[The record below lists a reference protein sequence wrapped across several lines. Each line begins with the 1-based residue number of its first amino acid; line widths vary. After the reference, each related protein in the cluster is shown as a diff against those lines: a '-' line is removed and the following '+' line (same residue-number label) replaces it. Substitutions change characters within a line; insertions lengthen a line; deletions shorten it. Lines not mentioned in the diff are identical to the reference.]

1 MRSDATTP
9 CGVRISDTRYEED
22 RGRLHPSGPVGARHR
37 RHLCQSRARPGDDLS
52 GDAPGELR
60 AGRDGDV
67 LDLHRLEPH
76 QRRHGLL
83 AGLPAH
89 RAVRVRGGRGDRAG
103 GDPPG
108 RERAGTRDRGR
119 FHRAACDPQQRD
131 RLDLQLHHQDLPE
144 PVPQGAFV
152 RQYLRFLART
162 RRNRRHLGGT
172 GADLCLLPL
181 HPAGTRNARRGA
193 EPGIEPAGGH
203 SRGLD
208 ARPRLGA
215 RGRRRRRR
223 RHDDRAHRVPRSEHD
238 GRNPALRVRRGAAR
252 RHRQPRRRRG
262 RRLRGRR
269 ARERARRLRDRQRPQ
284 TLGGA
289 GAHHRR
295 AAAEALGLLRQGA
308 RDPRM
313 TRRASV
319 GVAVLLAIACLLLPF
334 VVSNYRTF
342 QLTLVLVY
350 AIALLGL
357 NILTGYNGQIS
368 LGHGAF
374 YAIGAYTAAVLMDR
388 LGAPY
393 WATIPAAGAVCLV
406 AGFLFGLPALRLE
419 GLYLALAT
427 FALGVSMPQLLK
439 YHHLE
444 KWTGG
449 VQGIVIAKPE
459 PPAFLLE
466 AGLQMNP
473 DQWLYF
479 FALAV
484 AAMMFVLGWN
494 LLRGR
499 VGRALIAIRDQ
510 HIAAEAMGINNAL
523 YKSLAF
529 GVSAMYTGIAGAL
542 GAIAVQYVAP
552 DSFTI
557 FLSLVFLVGIVVG
570 GVASISGA
578 LYGALFIQFVPNVAD
593 EISKAAPW
601 AIFGL
606 FLIGFVYL
614 MPAGVAGAVRMLLVR
629 RMQKGAK

>member
-1 MRSDATTP
+1 
-9 CGVRISDTRYEED
+9 
-22 RGRLHPSGPVGARHR
+22 
-37 RHLCQSRARPGDDLS
+37 
-52 GDAPGELR
+52 
-60 AGRDGDV
+60 
-67 LDLHRLEPH
+67 
-76 QRRHGLL
+76 
-83 AGLPAH
+83 
-89 RAVRVRGGRGDRAG
+89 
-103 GDPPG
+103 
-108 RERAGTRDRGR
+108 
-119 FHRAACDPQQRD
+119 
-131 RLDLQLHHQDLPE
+131 
-144 PVPQGAFV
+144 
-152 RQYLRFLART
+152 
-162 RRNRRHLGGT
+162 
-172 GADLCLLPL
+172 
-181 HPAGTRNARRGA
+181 
-193 EPGIEPAGGH
+193 
-203 SRGLD
+203 
-208 ARPRLGA
+208 
-215 RGRRRRRR
+215 
-223 RHDDRAHRVPRSEHD
+223 
-238 GRNPALRVRRGAAR
+238 
-252 RHRQPRRRRG
+252 
-262 RRLRGRR
+262 
-269 ARERARRLRDRQRPQ
+269 
-284 TLGGA
+284 
-289 GAHHRR
+289 
-295 AAAEALGLLRQGA
+295 
-308 RDPRM
+308 M
-313 TRRASV
+313 TRRASI
-319 GVAVLLAIACLLLPF
+319 AVTVLVAIACVLPF

-459 PPAFLLE
+459 PPAFLRE
-466 AGLQMNP
+466 AGLQMNS

-484 AAMMFVLGWN
+484 TVVMFVLGWN

-510 HIAAEAMGINNAL
+510 HIAAEAMGINSAL

-570 GVASISGA
+570 GLASISGA

-606 FLIGFVYL
+606 FLIAFVYL

>member
-1 MRSDATTP
+1 
-9 CGVRISDTRYEED
+9 
-22 RGRLHPSGPVGARHR
+22 
-37 RHLCQSRARPGDDLS
+37 
-52 GDAPGELR
+52 
-60 AGRDGDV
+60 
-67 LDLHRLEPH
+67 
-76 QRRHGLL
+76 
-83 AGLPAH
+83 
-89 RAVRVRGGRGDRAG
+89 
-103 GDPPG
+103 
-108 RERAGTRDRGR
+108 
-119 FHRAACDPQQRD
+119 
-131 RLDLQLHHQDLPE
+131 
-144 PVPQGAFV
+144 
-152 RQYLRFLART
+152 
-162 RRNRRHLGGT
+162 
-172 GADLCLLPL
+172 
-181 HPAGTRNARRGA
+181 
-193 EPGIEPAGGH
+193 
-203 SRGLD
+203 
-208 ARPRLGA
+208 
-215 RGRRRRRR
+215 
-223 RHDDRAHRVPRSEHD
+223 
-238 GRNPALRVRRGAAR
+238 
-252 RHRQPRRRRG
+252 
-262 RRLRGRR
+262 
-269 ARERARRLRDRQRPQ
+269 
-284 TLGGA
+284 
-289 GAHHRR
+289 
-295 AAAEALGLLRQGA
+295 
-308 RDPRM
+308 M
-313 TRRASV
+313 TRRASI
-319 GVAVLLAIACLLLPF
+319 AVTVLVAIACVLPF

-374 YAIGAYTAAVLMDR
+374 YAIGAYTAAVLMDQ

-459 PPAFLLE
+459 PPF
-466 AGLQMNP
+466 GLPINP
-473 DQWLYF
+473 DQWLYLF
-479 FALAV
+479 TLAV
-484 AAMMFVLGWN
+484 AVVMFVLGWN

-510 HIAAEAMGINNAL
+510 HIAAEAMGINSAL

-570 GVASISGA
+570 GLASISGA

-614 MPAGVAGAVRMLLVR
+614 MPAGVAGAVRTLLVR
-629 RMQKGAK
+629 FTRKGAK